1 MVILQLKQYSRFTN
15 LEKSIVVMSILL
27 FVRSN
32 RFTVVGF
39 ERSVGL
45 CAFVFKVNTKIY
57 KTLK

>member
-1 MVILQLKQYSRFTN
+1 MVILQTSKYTN

-45 CAFVFKVNTKIY
+45 CAFVFKVNTIAIIK
-57 KTLK
+57 L